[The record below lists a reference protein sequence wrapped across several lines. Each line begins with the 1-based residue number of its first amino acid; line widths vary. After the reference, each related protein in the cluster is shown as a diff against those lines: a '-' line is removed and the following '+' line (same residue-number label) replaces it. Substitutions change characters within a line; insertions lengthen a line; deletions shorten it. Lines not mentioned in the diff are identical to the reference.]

1 MNPNGP
7 KSAANTNKWLIPAF
21 LAVILLLCFW
31 RSLVPGL
38 VHFSNDG
45 PLGAINSEWLRL
57 PSGVFGMWDDLN
69 TLGLAAGTFPPD
81 VSTGLEWGLGPV
93 GYAKFLVPIT
103 LMIVGL
109 SAAFCFRRLKL
120 APLVC
125 LIGSLAVAFNSAFLS
140 TACWGVAPQ
149 LITFGMSFVAMGLAA
164 SATTAV
170 HPARR
175 IAQWVLA
182 GFAVGIGVMEGA
194 DIGALFSMLVAA
206 FVLVSSLIEDG
217 APAGK
222 WLRGI
227 GRTAI
232 VAVFAGIMAFTTVKA
247 LTSTIGASGTTTPQE
262 KDSKGAQWEWATQWS
277 LPKKEALGFI
287 VPGLFGYRMDTPDG
301 GNYWGMV
308 GSDPAWDRYFASG
321 KQGSPP
327 AAILRFSGGGV
338 YAGASVVLIGLWAV
352 AQSLRR
358 KDPIYDRKQCRFI
371 WFWSVVAL
379 GTLLLAFG
387 RFAPFYQILYAL
399 PYFSTIRN
407 PAKWAQLTTF
417 ALLML
422 FAYGIDGLARG
433 YLQVAATSA
442 LGWRDRLTKWWAKA
456 SPFDKRWVTGMG
468 LALAASVLGWLIFAS
483 SRPAFEQYLQNVQFD
498 ANLSK
503 LIAGFSIQQVGWFVL
518 FYTLAAVL
526 LVLTLSGAFAGSN
539 AKLGGILLGLVI
551 LGDLVRA
558 DQPWILYWDYQQ
570 KYATNPIIE
579 KLKQKP
585 YEQRVAILPEWLDR
599 AVRAPQ
605 DWELIHQVYRIE
617 WAQHHFPYF
626 NIQSLDIVQMPRMP
640 EDLKAYETA
649 LQPRGPTDVTRRW
662 ELTNTRYLI
671 GAAPFLEALNTQFDP
686 VQHRFRIVE
695 QFQIVPKPGITRATK
710 LEELTAA
717 PATNGTFALFEFT
730 GALPRAKLYGN
741 WQVATNDQAVLSQL
755 ANPAFD
761 PEKTVFVSVT
771 PSPGN
776 LASSATNANA
786 GSVEFTSYA
795 PKHLVFKANALA
807 PSVLLL
813 NDRYDANWTVTV
825 DGQPAN
831 LLRCNFIMRGVQL
844 SPGTH
849 TVEFK
854 FALPVRPLYV
864 SLAAIAVGVLLCGLL
879 VIVKEPEETREGKK
893 EEGRGKK

>member
-1 MNPNGP
+1 MNSTGSKPSTG
-7 KSAANTNKWLIPAF
+7 SGKWLVVAL
-21 LAVILLLCFW
+21 LAVGIAFCFW
-31 RSLVPGL
+31 RSVVPGL

-45 PLGAINSEWLRL
+45 PLGAISVDWLRL
-57 PSGVFGMWDDLN
+57 PEGLSGMWVDLN
-69 TLGLAAGTFPPD
+69 SLGLASGAYPPD
-81 VSTGLEWGLGPV
+81 INTLISWSLGPLA
-93 GYAKFLVPIT
+93 YAKFLVPIT
-103 LMIVGL
+103 LLILGL

-120 APLVC
+120 APLACV
-125 LIGSLAVAFNSAFLS
+125 LGPLGVAFNSAFLS

-149 LITFGMSFVAMGLAA
+149 LITFGMSFVAIGLATSA
-164 SATTAV
+164 SNAKNPV
-170 HPARR
+170 RQ

-206 FVLVSSLIEDG
+206 FVLVSSLLEEG
-217 APAGK
+217 ATASK
-222 WLRGI
+222 WLRGV
-227 GRTAI
+227 GRTAV
-232 VAVFAGIMAFTTVKA
+232 VAGCAGFIAASSIAA
-247 LTSTIGASGTTTPQE
+247 LLGTQITGTNSPQE
-262 KDSKGAQWEWATQWS
+262 KESKGAQWEWATQWS

-308 GSDPAWDRYFASG
+308 GSDPAWDRYFAGG
-321 KQGSPP
+321 KQGQPP

-358 KDPIYDRKQCRFI
+358 KDSIYDLRQRRFI

-387 RFAPFYQILYAL
+387 RFAPFYQIIYAL

-422 FAYGIDGLARG
+422 FAYGLDGLARG

-442 LGWRDRLTKWWAKA
+442 LGWRDRLSKWWARA
-456 SPFDKRWVTGMG
+456 NTFDRRWVTGTAVV
-468 LALAASVLGWLIFAS
+468 LAGSLLGWLIFAS
-483 SRPAFEQYLQNVQFD
+483 SRQGFEEYLQSVQFD
-498 ANLSK
+498 AGLSK

-518 FYTLAAVL
+518 FYTLAAGL
-526 LVLTLSGAFAGSN
+526 LIFTLSGAFAGRN
-539 AKLGGILLGLVI
+539 AKLGGILLGLVVM
-551 LGDLVRA
+551 GDLIRA

-579 KLKQKP
+579 KLKEKP
-585 YEQRVAILPEWLDR
+585 YEQRVAVLPEWLDR
-599 AVRAPQ
+599 AVHAPQ

-640 EDLKAYETA
+640 EDLKAFETA
-649 LQPRGPTDVTRRW
+649 LQPRGPADVTRRW

-695 QFQIVPKPGITRATK
+695 QFQIVPKPGLTRATK
-710 LEELTAA
+710 LEELTAV
-717 PATNGTFALFEFT
+717 PATNGTFALFEFS
-730 GALPRAKLYGN
+730 GALPRAKLYSN

-755 ANPAFD
+755 ASPAFD
-761 PEKTVFVSVT
+761 PEKTVFVSAT
-771 PSPGN
+771 PNPGS
-776 LASSATNANA
+776 LAPVATNSN
-786 GSVEFTSYA
+786 GGTVEFTSYA
-795 PKHLVFKANALA
+795 PKHIVFKANASA

-813 NDRYDANWTVTV
+813 NDRYDANWKVTV
-825 DGQPAN
+825 DGQPAT
-831 LLRCNFIMRGVQL
+831 LLRCNYIMRGVQL

-864 SLAAIAVGVLLCGLL
+864 SLAAIGVGILLCGLL
-879 VIVKEPEETREGKK
+879 VMVKEPEEAKGEQKK
-893 EEGRGKK
+893 